1 MVGAIIGREGN
12 TIRMLTQKTK
22 ARVDVHRKENPGAL
36 EKAVTI
42 LGTEDSCSSA
52 CFEILKIMQDELIA
66 TTGYYEN
73 GLDRIHPV
81 PTIPLKVLAHDDL
94 IGRLIGKG
102 GYSLKKVATETN
114 TRVNI
119 SKQSELTPW
128 NMERTVTIM
137 GTIENCSRAEREIS
151 RRLRQF
157 YEDDMAKLVHQAMPM
172 LSVKGNVPSRGGS
185 HSPGSVSPSPPRY
198 GSSSTLGSSS
208 PISDSASPWSDMTDT
223 MDEKVCI

>member
-157 YEDDMAKLVHQAMPM
+157 YEDDMAKLV
-172 LSVKGNVPSRGGS
+172 VRGMW
-185 HSPGSVSPSPPRY
+185 
-198 GSSSTLGSSS
+198 ST
-208 PISDSASPWSDMTDT
+208 
-223 MDEKVCI
+223 